1 MVSFVLQSY
10 TLISRL
16 PRKLIERRCIILL
29 KMIERILPYCMIAQQ
44 TFTFTPA
51 LFLLIDNKKLS
62 INFCIAAYINYKAV
76 VWLM

>member
-1 MVSFVLQSY
+1 
-10 TLISRL
+10 
-16 PRKLIERRCIILL
+16 
-29 KMIERILPYCMIAQQ
+29 MITQQ

-62 INFCIAAYINYKAV
+62 VSFYVTVYLNNKAV

>member
-16 PRKLIERRCIILL
+16 PRKLIERHCFILL

-44 TFTFTPA
+44 TFTFIPT
-51 LFLLIDNKKLS
+51 LFLLIDNRKISLS
-62 INFCIAAYINYKAV
+62 FYVTVYINNKAV
-76 VWLM
+76 V